1 MTGLAAAVH
10 ENYLAARR
18 LVAQMT
24 PGGSSRVDGPWL
36 VLEVP
41 ARYRGARV
49 AVLREQPGSDTPAAI
64 RWASDWAADD
74 GVIVVRDTDTWALR
88 LAASAGFVA
97 EPLDE
102 VAMALPLEAARTGD
116 PATVLSVVVAD
127 EPDVK
132 HYARLVTEENG
143 LASRTALSIARAMSR
158 ADGVR
163 LHLLKVEDVVVARS
177 MSCTWDGVTG
187 LYNVYVP
194 PAFRGRGFGR
204 AISLAALG
212 EGQRS
217 GAALACLQANAAGLP
232 LYRKLGFQAL
242 FHYLSLSRAG

>member
-1 MTGLAAAVH
+1 MTGLASAVH

-18 LVAQMT
+18 LVAQTT
-24 PGGSSRVDGPWL
+24 PGGGSRVEGAWL

-41 ARYRGARV
+41 ARYRGARL
-49 AVLREQPGSDTPAAI
+49 AVLREQPGAETPTAVG
-64 RWASDWAADD
+64 WAVDWADRD
-74 GVIVVRDTDTWALR
+74 GVVVIRDTDTWALR
-88 LAASAGFVA
+88 LATGAGFV
-97 EPLDE
+97 PDTLDE
-102 VAMALPLEAARTGD
+102 VAMVLPLDGST
-116 PATVLSVVVAD
+116 PAEPTPPSVTVIEEVDL
-127 EPDVK
+127 K

-143 LASRTALSIARAMSR
+143 LPSRTALSIARAMSR

-204 AISLAALG
+204 AISIAALR

-217 GAALACLQANAAGLP
+217 GAGLACLQANAAGLP

-242 FHYLSLSRAG
+242 YHYLTLSRGG